1 VLRSPTGFGDSSR
14 PHTAKILRLSEDC
27 PSAPINRSRIS
38 PSASSYRL
46 ISPNSIPIKG
56 DLSIAG
62 VATNTILHQAGVI
75 AYRILDGKVQVL
87 LMTSRDTGRWII
99 PKGSI
104 DAGATPAKAAER
116 EAYEEAGVKGT
127 ITNLLPLGIYTYSK
141 KLESGEARAAT
152 VEVYLLRVEE
162 RLKKWPEK
170 GERKLSWVSTKEAVR
185 LIEEPGV
192 VSLLLRL
199 MEFED
204 DLAIPARKRSFK
216 PGAVDRA

>member
-1 VLRSPTGFGDSSR
+1 M
-14 PHTAKILRLSEDC
+14 
-27 PSAPINRSRIS
+27 
-38 PSASSYRL
+38 
-46 ISPNSIPIKG
+46 
-56 DLSIAG
+56 

-87 LMTSRDTGRWII
+87 LMTSRDTSRWII
-99 PKGSI
+99 PKGNI

-127 ITNLLPLGIYTYSK
+127 ITSLLPLGIYTYFK

-152 VEVYLLRVEE
+152 VEVYLLRVKE

-185 LIEEPGV
+185 LIEQRSGQAHRRARSGPAAPEADGIRRRFSDSRTQTIQTRSHRP
-192 VSLLLRL
+192 RL
-199 MEFED
+199 MRLDAPLVGGEPITDISAAMQRIANFWPYATTLFD
-204 DLAIPARKRSFK
+204 YTR
-216 PGAVDRA
+216 RAMP